1 VLFKALKI
9 YTIDLLGEYQNK
21 AIDVNGGKIM
31 SDIINSTVEGDN
43 APTQEQESKI
53 ESKINSDVVSEWLE
67 TDEGRKFLQPL
78 FDKKITQAIGT
89 YKENTLPKLVEQEI
103 SSRFPAETPEQK
115 QLRALQEKLDKMEST
130 TQKEK
135 LLNQAIIEGN
145 NMGISP
151 NITKYVLGNSIE
163 ETRLNLMTV
172 QNEINS
178 IVQKE
183 VEQRLQG
190 KNIKHI
196 DSEKINNDPFLAAFN
211 KKW

>member
-1 VLFKALKI
+1 MENTNNMNANEVQEETQTTQSQIELTNEI
-9 YTIDLLGEYQNK
+9 
-21 AIDVNGGKIM
+21 VN
-31 SDIINSTVEGDN
+31 
-43 APTQEQESKI
+43 
-53 ESKINSDVVSEWLE
+53 EWLE
-67 TDEGRKFLQPL
+67 SEAGRKFIQPL

-130 TQKEK
+130 TQREK

-211 KKW
+211 KTW

>member
-1 VLFKALKI
+1 MNDNL
-9 YTIDLLGEYQNK
+9 N
-21 AIDVNGGKIM
+21 
-31 SDIINSTVEGDN
+31 TVEGD
-43 APTQEQESKI
+43 APTQEQEI
-53 ESKINSDVVSEWLE
+53 KINSDVVAEWLE
-67 TDEGRKFLQPL
+67 SDEGMKFLQPK
-78 FDKKITQAIGT
+78 FDKKVTQAIET
-89 YKENTLPKLVEQEI
+89 YKNNTLPKLVEEE
-103 SSRFPAETPEQK
+103 FNKKFNNETPEQK
-115 QLRALQEKLDKMEST
+115 QLRALQEKLDKMES
-130 TQKEK
+130 EK
-135 LLNQAIIEGN
+135 QRETLLNQAIIEGN

-163 ETRLNLMTV
+163 ETRLNLMAV

>member
-1 VLFKALKI
+1 
-9 YTIDLLGEYQNK
+9 
-21 AIDVNGGKIM
+21 M
-31 SDIINSTVEGDN
+31 SDNLSTVEGE
-43 APTQEQESKI
+43 APTQEQEI
-53 ESKINSDVVSEWLE
+53 KINSDVVAEWLE
-67 TDEGRKFLQPL
+67 SDEGRKFLQPK
-78 FDKKITQAIGT
+78 FDKKVTQAIET

-103 SSRFPAETPEQK
+103 SNRFPAETPEQK

-130 TQKEK
+130 TQREK

-190 KNIKHI
+190 KNIKNI
-196 DSEKINNDPFLAAFN
+196 ETEKINNDPFLAAFN